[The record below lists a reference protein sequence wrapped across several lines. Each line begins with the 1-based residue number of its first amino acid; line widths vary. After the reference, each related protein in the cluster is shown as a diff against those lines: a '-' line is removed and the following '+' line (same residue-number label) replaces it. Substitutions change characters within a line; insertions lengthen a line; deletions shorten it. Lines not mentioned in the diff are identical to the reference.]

1 MTEQEIIDLGFEKT
15 VVPTDMSGEPVD
27 FYYYSRDIEHICLIS
42 NSNDELVNNGWFIE
56 ILEGG
61 IRFFNS
67 DDVRQLISL
76 LEKNTMTTEKQIE
89 EILIESHS
97 YGLRTEV
104 MESAR
109 QFMDD
114 GHERLSAYELA
125 FQEWIK

>member
-15 VVPTDMSGEPVD
+15 IVPAEESGELTD

-42 NSNDELVNNGWFIE
+42 NSNDELVNGDWFIE

-97 YGLRTEV
+97 YGLGTEV
-104 MESAR
+104 MNSAK
-109 QFMDD
+109 QLMDE
-114 GHERLSAYELA
+114 GHGRLNAYELA
-125 FQEWIK
+125 FHEWIK